1 VAADPLNRDH
11 STGFRCAAD
20 VPQFRTG

>member
-1 VAADPLNRDH
+1 VTRVKSDPLNRNH

-20 VPQFRTG
+20 AR